1 MFQLSSVPDTG
12 IVIKTQETTET
23 SNPFKVSS
31 VLCTVN
37 ENDNNREQVIQAA
50 HSMFMR
56 LGLKSVSMDDIA
68 REMGISKK
76 TIYQV
81 VENKEQL
88 ITLVLEQ
95 DTCED
100 IRVINQN
107 HQEAKDAID
116 ESLRNTRYF
125 IRAMREISPTT
136 LRDLQKYYPSIW
148 KEQMEAHHEE
158 FRNSVA
164 RNIERG
170 MEEGLYRGDLDADL
184 VSRLY
189 VGMMMMVIDRSVF
202 PARERTISEIITQLS
217 LYHFNGIVNQ
227 FGRERVEKYLKKQA
241 LE

>member
-1 MFQLSSVPDTG
+1 M
-12 IVIKTQETTET
+12 ETFE
-23 SNPFKVSS
+23 PFKVST

-68 REMGISKK
+68 REMGVSKK

-88 ITLVLEQ
+88 IQLVMEQ
-95 DTCED
+95 DACKD
-100 IRVINQN
+100 LRIINQN
-107 HQEAKDAID
+107 HLEAKDAID
-116 ESLRNTRYF
+116 ESLRNSRYF

-148 KEQMEAHHEE
+148 KEQMEAHHAE
-158 FRNSVA
+158 FRNSIA

-170 MEEGLYRGDLDADL
+170 MEEGLYRDDLEADL
-184 VSRLY
+184 IAQLY
-189 VGMMMMVIDRSVF
+189 VGMMMMVIDKNIFPAQDRSVSDI
-202 PARERTISEIITQLS
+202 ISQLS
-217 LYHFNGIVNQ
+217 RYHFHGIVNQ
-227 FGRERVEKYLKKQA
+227 FGRDRLDKYLNKEA
-241 LE
+241 LD